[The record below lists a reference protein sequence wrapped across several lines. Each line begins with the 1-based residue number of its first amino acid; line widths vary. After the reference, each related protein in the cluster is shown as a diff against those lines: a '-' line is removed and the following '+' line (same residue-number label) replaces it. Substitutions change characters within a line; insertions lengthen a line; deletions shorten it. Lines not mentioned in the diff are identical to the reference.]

1 MSVAKKT
8 MSSPS
13 NVVMLL
19 CCDMRCGITW
29 SIGPCHLQ
37 LVPGIWQTINEWM
50 NQWGV
55 HRITYL
61 DMDICTVYEY
71 RLPRGLVY
79 LGKGA
84 EFCSQESSI
93 YKENRRSKPLFP
105 SADFGYST
113 WSGLDT
119 LDMWLSFCDRS
130 GKRDGHSDIAKLEV
144 KCIRNKRDI
153 QTVRPTRNLI
163 FCQTDLNP
171 FMSVWWI
178 NFGQVLSIK

>member
-37 LVPGIWQTINEWM
+37 LVPGIWQTIDEWM

-119 LDMWLSFCDRS
+119 SDMWLSFCDRS